1 MTLVLRPRPV
11 GTTLLRWLCDEIRS
25 AIVEGSLLPGAKL
38 PSTRSISRQY
48 GVARGTVV
56 AAFDVLVAE
65 GYIEGVVGSGSFV
78 RAATGPVP
86 EASVEARAPSR
97 AAVVAPS
104 LPVQD
109 PCGVSNAALRK
120 WLRLPRNAALHPQAQ
135 PAVIGLRLGPIGQI
149 CRSVRD
155 IRESESWYRETL
167 GLQHLHTSG
176 NLALFDCGGTRLLLT
191 QADEPSV
198 AESLLY
204 FRVPHVERAHEEL
217 KRRGVQFINAPYL
230 LHTHSNGTE
239 EWMAVFNDP
248 DGRPLAIMSQ
258 VKRAS

>member
-1 MTLVLRPRPV
+1 MTLTLRPRPV
-11 GTTLLRWLCDEIRS
+11 GVTLLRWLCDEIRS
-25 AIVEGSLLPGAKL
+25 AIVEGRLLPGAKL
-38 PSTRSISRQY
+38 PSTRSIARQY
-48 GVARGTVV
+48 SVARGTVV
-56 AAFDVLVAE
+56 AAFDDLTAE

-78 RAATGPVP
+78 RDAAGLVARAAVATGDQP
-86 EASVEARAPSR
+86 R
-97 AAVVAPS
+97 AAVVSPLPS
-104 LPVQD
+104 VQD
-109 PCGVSNAALRK
+109 PRWVSNPALLEC
-120 WLRLPRNAALHPQAQ
+120 LRLPRNAELHPPEQ
-135 PAVIGLRLGPIGQI
+135 PAAIDLKLGSIGQI

-204 FRVPHVERAHEEL
+204 FRVSHVERAHDEL
-217 KRRGVQFINAPYL
+217 KRRGVEFINAPQL
-230 LHTHSNGTE
+230 IHRHSNGTE
-239 EWMAVFNDP
+239 EWMALFNDP

-258 VKRAS
+258 VKSVS